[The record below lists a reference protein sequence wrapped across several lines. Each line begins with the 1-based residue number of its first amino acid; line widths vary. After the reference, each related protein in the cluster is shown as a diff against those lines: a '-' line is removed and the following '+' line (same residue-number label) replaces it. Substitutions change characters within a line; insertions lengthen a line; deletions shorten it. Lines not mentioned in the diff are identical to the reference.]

1 MHRWGMMRRNLSTT
15 RKELHI
21 RLQEYPKDQTASENN
36 THIHREETIS
46 RAQ

>member
-1 MHRWGMMRRNLSTT
+1 MMRRNLSTA

-21 RLQEYPKDQTASENN
+21 RLQEKDQTASENN